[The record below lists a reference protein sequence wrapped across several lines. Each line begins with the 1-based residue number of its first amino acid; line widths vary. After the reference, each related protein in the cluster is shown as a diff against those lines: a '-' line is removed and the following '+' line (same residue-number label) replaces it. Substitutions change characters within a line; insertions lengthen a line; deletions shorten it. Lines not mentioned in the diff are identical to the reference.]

1 MFRESPVR
9 TNVDTRI
16 VMLLLAFA
24 GAVPAH
30 AQDETHKPGTF
41 CWPMHYA
48 GIVAGTSQDKHVVR
62 LLGSGANRP
71 REAEGVRYYIDANA
85 TMTMQVATFTDR
97 VVGEIALERGVNRT
111 LTKQERTRARSKNL
125 SPHEGFGNWHALR
138 LGSTKDEVLANLGP
152 PAEAVNGDEWVF
164 NAECSCEI
172 PNYMTLHFVDGR
184 IQRVVF
190 SAPPG

>member
-1 MFRESPVR
+1 MRA
-9 TNVDTRI
+9 NVDARI
-16 VMLLLAFA
+16 VTLLLAFA
-24 GAVPAH
+24 GVAPAH
-30 AQDETHKPGTF
+30 AQDEFHKSGTF

-71 REAEGVRYYIDANA
+71 RESEGVRYYIDANA

-111 LTKQERTRARSKNL
+111 LTKQERARARSKNL

-152 PAEAVNGDEWVF
+152 PAEAVNGEAWVF